1 MSFASLPFVGLV
13 TAGVVLYYLVPKR
26 AQWVVLLLA
35 SMVFYLV
42 GGVKSAVWLVL
53 VAGLTWLAG
62 LLLEKQNARP
72 APDKAAK
79 TAVRS
84 AKKRICAACLVLCFG
99 LLYLMKYWNFTA
111 SALPSAL
118 GDKLPRW
125 DFVVP
130 LGLSYFIFQSV
141 GYVIDVYRGKL
152 PAQKN
157 PLKYGL
163 FVSFFPSNSTGIA
176 FNF

>member
-13 TAGVVLYYLVPKR
+13 AAGVILYYLVPKKL
-26 AQWVVLLLA
+26 QWVVLLLA
-35 SMVFYLV
+35 SMVFYLA

-53 VAGLTWLAG
+53 VAAVTWLTG
-62 LLLEKQNARP
+62 LLLARQNARP
-72 APDKAAK
+72 APDKQTKA
-79 TAVRS
+79 AVRRV
-84 AKKRICAACLVLCFG
+84 KKRICAVCAVLCFG

-130 LGLSYFIFQSV
+130 MGLSYFIFQAV
-141 GYVIDVYRGKL
+141 GYVIDVYL
-152 PAQKN
+152 S
-157 PLKYGL
+157 L
-163 FVSFFPSNSTGIA
+163 IHI
-176 FNF
+176 